1 MSCGVSCKKGED
13 MTSNKLLG
21 LLQSRKF
28 WASLISLLVAVGM
41 LQFSDSQ
48 QAELVAALLTVTT
61 AVSYV
66 IGVALEDGLSRR

>member
-1 MSCGVSCKKGED
+1 MNG
-13 MTSNKLLG
+13 NKLLG

-28 WASLISLLVAVGM
+28 WASLVSLLVAVGM

-48 QAELVAALLTVTT
+48 QADLVAAILTVST
-61 AVSYV
+61 AISYV

>member
-1 MSCGVSCKKGED
+1 
-13 MTSNKLLG
+13 MTSNKLIG

-48 QAELVAALLTVTT
+48 QAELVAAILTVTT